1 MRVKIIS
8 TIGPSSE
15 KTSVLRSM
23 KKNGMDIARINTKHG
38 NTKQW
43 NRIVKRLKKLKIEI
57 LIDIKSE
64 EHIEWIKKINPDYVA
79 ISFSENVEQLKRIKR
94 EIPNAKLIAKIE
106 TISGYRNFKNLLKY
120 SSAIMVARGDLGK
133 SISMEKVPS
142 IQRKILNY
150 CNSSKKMSIVATEM
164 LLSMV
169 KNKKPTN
176 AEVNDVYMASIL
188 KASAV
193 MLSEE
198 TAIGENPSLSVHWM
212 RKILN
217 EAEKR

>member
-1 MRVKIIS
+1 MSVKIIS

-15 KTSVLRSM
+15 KISTLRSM
-23 KKNGMDIARINTKHG
+23 KKNGMDIARVNTKHG
-38 NTKQW
+38 DQRQW
-43 NRIVKRLKKLKIEI
+43 NRIIKKLKKLELEI

-64 EHIEWIKKINPDYVA
+64 EHFDWIKTINPDYVA
-79 ISFSENVEQLKRIKR
+79 VSFSENVEQLKRIKK
-94 EIPNAKLIAKIE
+94 ELPNVKLISKIE
-106 TISGYRNFKNLLKY
+106 TINGFRNFKNLLKH

-133 SISMEKVPS
+133 SISMERVPS

-169 KNKKPTN
+169 KNRKPTN

-188 KASAV
+188 KANAV

-212 RKILN
+212 RKILD
-217 EAEKR
+217 EAEKK